1 MINLFNKIFE
11 KFASQIKKPNV
22 KLPKSRTPHKIKDN
36 NQSVKNGVINEKT
49 TSSLRSK
56 VKS

>member
-1 MINLFNKIFE
+1 MKDLLK
-11 KFASQIKKPNV
+11 KMLDKLTLQIYKPTV
-22 KLPKSRTPHKIKDN
+22 KLPKSNKPHKIKDN

-49 TSSLRSK
+49 SSSLRSK